1 MPQTFNIYSYYFIKF
16 FLFFNYVLYE
26 VPKNRGNR
34 KFSNSITTII
44 NIATIII
51 NSNFTLSVTTLSDS
65 RAHQFPMK
73 NLIFMLSNY
82 HCRV

>member
-51 NSNFTLSVTTLSDS
+51 NSNFT
-65 RAHQFPMK
+65 
-73 NLIFMLSNY
+73 
-82 HCRV
+82 